1 MKILPYILVAAGA
14 GIVGYFIG
22 EQRIKI
28 TLGAKGSSSSLKK
41 TGMGAAGVP
50 RAGVPKTEAE
60 RLATH
65 KARYGSGELPAK
77 GTGLSR
83 F

>member
-1 MKILPYILVAAGA
+1 MKYLPYILVAAGA
-14 GIVGYFIG
+14 GIIGYFIG
-22 EQRIKI
+22 GERVKI
-28 TLGAKGSSSSLKK
+28 TFGSAARTGLGA
-41 TGMGAAGVP
+41 TGVP
-50 RAGVPKTEAE
+50 RLGQPKGRAE

-65 KARYGSGELPAK
+65 KALYGTSELPER